1 MPFEIK
7 RRPSAFAEPP
17 EHVKDLLVR
26 SASNDIS
33 VARDAQHEQAKA
45 LEEVLRKGILTG
57 DVIYSAG
64 IFEPIRLVNNAAPE
78 FPLDIVAP
86 GTEREHRAYTI
97 PMHGRIPERT
107 IEGDYVMITTYE
119 VGSSIDWPLKL
130 AANARWDIV
139 GRALEVFEAGFVKKA
154 NDDGFQ
160 TLLAAAADRNIV
172 VYDTNAG
179 VGRFT
184 LRLISLMQQAMRRN
198 AGGNSASVGRGRL
211 TDMFLSIEALEDMRN
226 WTIADVNEA
235 TRQQI
240 FNSAEGYISRIFDV
254 NLQDLYEFG
263 AGQEY
268 QNFFLDPNGLNAS
281 LAPSDVELVLGLDL
295 QRNDSFVNPIKA
307 ELEVFEDDNMH
318 RMRRA
323 GVYGWAEHGFGVLDN
338 RRIILGSM

>member
-1 MPFEIK
+1 MSIEIK
-7 RRPSAFAEPP
+7 RRPSIYNPPAEL
-17 EHVKDLLVR
+17 VDLMQR
-26 SASNDIS
+26 SASSDPAI
-33 VARDAQHEQAKA
+33 AKPAIREQAKA
-45 LEEVLRKGILTG
+45 LEAVLRQGILTG
-57 DVIYSAG
+57 DVIYAAG
-64 IFEPIRLVNNAAPE
+64 IYEPIRLVNNAPPE
-78 FPLDIVAP
+78 FPLDVLAP
-86 GTEREHRAYTI
+86 GVEREHVAYTI

-107 IEGDYVMITTYE
+107 IEGDYIMITTFE

-139 GRALEVFEAGFVKKA
+139 GRAMEIFESGFVKKA
-154 NDDGFQ
+154 NDDGWH

-198 AGGNSASVGRGRL
+198 AGGNSASINKGRL
-211 TDMFLSIEALEDMRN
+211 TDLFLSIEALEDMRN
-226 WTIADVNEA
+226 WTIADIDEV
-235 TRQQI
+235 TRREIFTSADGYINRI
-240 FNSAEGYISRIFDV
+240 FNV
-254 NLQDLYEFG
+254 NLHDLYELG

-268 QNFFLDPNGLNAS
+268 QNFYLDPNGLNAS
-281 LAPSDVELVLGLDL
+281 LAPSDVELVVGLDL
-295 QRNDSFVNPIKA
+295 SRQDSFVNPIKA